1 MALRIGGRDVGT
13 IFGAFF
19 KRQHWTAAK
28 NMLTVYRHPLN
39 IFRRYLSGTGTYPD
53 KIEVRTPSGPILL
66 NVYTH
71 HDILTINEI
80 FCRLDY
86 RATAEDTVVVD
97 FGSNIGISAAYFLTR
112 SATVRA
118 FLFEPLPT
126 NTARLRENLAAY
138 AGRYELV
145 EKAVGM
151 ADGEVT
157 FGWED
162 SGRYGGVGVE
172 TGNYITVPCVDS
184 NSVLQAI
191 VDSCGRIDVLKIDIE
206 TMEEAVTAR
215 LPLELASKIGK
226 IYVEWKFATN
236 PLERTHRMTQYGS
249 VAQFVR
255 LGAGQV

>member
-1 MALRIGGRDVGT
+1 MLR
-13 IFGAFF
+13 
-19 KRQHWTAAK
+19 
-28 NMLTVYRHPLN
+28 VYKHPFN

-53 KIEVRTPSGPILL
+53 KIEVKTPSGLIAL
-66 NVYTH
+66 NVYSH

-86 RATAEDTVVVD
+86 SAGIMDTVVVV

-112 SATVRA
+112 SPKARA
-118 FLFEPLPT
+118 LLFEPLPM
-126 NTARLRENLAAY
+126 NSARLRENLVAY
-138 AGRYELV
+138 EDRYDLSET
-145 EKAVGM
+145 AVGLD
-151 ADGEVT
+151 DGEVR

-172 TGNYITVPCVDS
+172 TGNHIKVPCLDS
-184 NSVLQAI
+184 NSVLEAI
-191 VDSCGRIDVLKIDIE
+191 LESFGRIDLLKIDIE

-215 LPLELASKIGK
+215 IPVELAEKIGK

-236 PLERTHRMTQYGS
+236 PLELTHRMTQYGS

-255 LGAGQV
+255 LETGPK